1 MRGAGRT
8 FLFGGALC
16 LLAGSLLA
24 QPDFDFMPD
33 GGRRTVLQVF
43 GGSVAELAAV
53 ASAQRDAAEWQ
64 DLIAGK
70 APDLGTGEIETLA
83 SYLAVNMPLPAETV
97 GAATT
102 PEELVAAFP
111 PDGKELAIANCQF
124 CHSFFTGYLAHD
136 RDAEGWRGVFKPPYH
151 SELPMSE
158 RERETFSLYSAIN
171 MPIPYQDVPEEL
183 RF

>member
-1 MRGAGRT
+1 MMRARGV
-8 FLFGGALC
+8 LFGGALC

-24 QPDFDFMPD
+24 QPEFDFMPD
-33 GGRRTVLQVF
+33 GGRQMVLQVF
-43 GGSVAELAAV
+43 GGSIADLATVASSQHDAAGWQRIVAEK
-53 ASAQRDAAEWQ
+53 D
-64 DLIAGK
+64 
-70 APDLGTGEIETLA
+70 PDLDEKARETLA

-97 GAATT
+97 KAATT
-102 PEELVAAFP
+102 PGQLGTAFP

-151 SELPMSE
+151 SELPMSA
-158 RERETFSLYSAIN
+158 RERETFSLCSAIN
-171 MPIPYQDVPEEL
+171 MTISYQDVPADL